1 MISGTAELSIVQTNF
16 MDTSFAELE
25 KATGRDSFI
34 PNQTLQQTETTF
46 AVTLP
51 DALYVA
57 TTQLESSLNAT

>member
-1 MISGTAELSIVQTNF
+1 MISGTAKLSIVQTNF
-16 MDTSFAELE
+16 MDTYLAELE

-34 PNQTLQQTETTF
+34 PNQTLQQTETF
-46 AVTLP
+46 ALTLP